1 VKKLI
6 VTSALVFASSLTA
19 GCSVWTDKPSS
30 TVPSGKEITIVMP
43 DGNKNR
49 TSPFENSAKQ
59 FEEAN
64 PGVKVNVEKL
74 NTSKGYR
81 TALLERAKTD
91 KAMDLIYSGYDTVL
105 IEQIALADLLPMFK
119 SDKRTTDDLYEK
131 LVEMSTLKGKLIGIP
146 LNPLPLAVFYNKE
159 WFDKAGIP
167 YPGKEWTWDQF
178 LNLSIKL
185 QAANRVEGREGYG
198 SVIPMDMHT
207 FESIAQSTGQSIMA
221 PDGNRVSGYL
231 DSKPVVAVLAKLL
244 NYMNTTKASK
254 GVSAVGSPVYNELRS
269 FSAGMGI
276 SVANMFS
283 PLEANSTTAGKFG
296 IAALPFV
303 EKGAKANAVYYSL
316 LTIAES
322 SKQKELAW
330 KFMKDVILNPDSQ
343 FQKDWGNAEMLTVK
357 SAVAKSGQLKFPGM
371 DVLIEELNYAVKPI
385 IYRNAALSGVGLATD
400 KSILTATT
408 EAEVNAALSA
418 LAEEIDKK
426 LIDKK

>member
-1 VKKLI
+1 MKHFAAI
-6 VTSALVFASSLTA
+6 GALVLAASTIA
-19 GCSVWTDKPSS
+19 GCSAWTDKPTS

-64 PGVKVNVEKL
+64 PGVKVNIEKL
-74 NTSKGYR
+74 DTSKGYR
-81 TALLERAKTD
+81 TALLERAKTN
-91 KAMDLIYSGYDTVL
+91 KAMDLIYMGYDTVL
-105 IEQIALADLLPMFK
+105 IEQIAFADLLPMFK
-119 SDKRTTDDLYEK
+119 SDKTTTDDLYEK

-167 YPGKEWTWDQF
+167 YPGKEWTLDQF

-185 QAANRVEGREGYG
+185 QAANRVEGKEGYG
-198 SVIPMDMHT
+198 SVVPMDMHT

-231 DSKPVVAVLAKLL
+231 DSKPVVAVLTKLL
-244 NYMNTTKASK
+244 NYMNTSKASK
-254 GVSAVGSPVYNELRS
+254 GVSAAGNPVYSELRS

-276 SVANMFS
+276 SIASMFS
-283 PLEANSTTAGKFG
+283 PLEANPTTAGKFG

-330 KFMKDVILNPDSQ
+330 KFMKEVILNPDSQ
-343 FQKDWGNAEMLTVK
+343 FQKDWGKAEMLTVK
-357 SAVAKSGQLKFPGM
+357 SAVAKSGQLTFPGM

-385 IYRNAALSGVGLATD
+385 IYRNTALSGVRMTD
-400 KSILTATT
+400 KSLLTATT
-408 EAEVNAALSA
+408 EAEVHAALSA
-418 LAEEIDKK
+418 LAEEVDKQLKDKK
-426 LIDKK
+426 

>member
-1 VKKLI
+1 MKHFAAI
-6 VTSALVFASSLTA
+6 GALVLAASTIA
-19 GCSVWTDKPSS
+19 GCSAWTDKPTS

-43 DGNKNR
+43 DENKNR

-74 NTSKGYR
+74 DTSKGYR
-81 TALLERAKTD
+81 TALLERAKTN
-91 KAMDLIYSGYDTVL
+91 KAMDLIYIGYDTVL
-105 IEQIALADLLPMFK
+105 IEQIAFADLLPMFK

-185 QAANRVEGREGYG
+185 QAANRVEGKEAYG
-198 SVIPMDMHT
+198 SVVPMDMHT
-207 FESIAQSTGQSIMA
+207 FESIAQSTGQSMVA
-221 PDGNRVSGYL
+221 PDGNRVSGYM
-231 DSKPVVAVLAKLL
+231 DSKPIVAAITKLL
-244 NYMNTTKASK
+244 NYMNTSKASK
-254 GVSAVGSPVYNELRS
+254 GVSAAGNPVFSELRS

-276 SVANMFS
+276 STANMFS
-283 PLEANSTTAGKFG
+283 PLEANPTTAGKFG
-296 IAALPFV
+296 IAALPFL

-330 KFMKDVILNPDSQ
+330 KFMKEVILNPDSQ

-385 IYRNAALSGVGLATD
+385 IYRNAALSGVRMTD

-408 EAEVNAALSA
+408 EAEVKAALSA
-418 LAEEIDKK
+418 IAEEVDKQLKDKK
-426 LIDKK
+426 